1 VGLYRKA
8 GEQHAQADKRTP
20 VKPIDHDGTPP
31 PYRYDAFLQ
40 TRSLANPA
48 ASSSPARIAP
58 DHADCIL
65 ANQLQSERLT
75 DRQTSR
81 PPDRRDTM
89 SQWRIRHLD
98 GIEMEQAA
106 YVAVD
111 WGTSSFRLWLVD
123 RAGNILGERRSHEG
137 MMVAGKLGF
146 ATVLQSHLEAVGA
159 APGLPV
165 IVCGMAGARGGW
177 VEAGYVDTPARL
189 TSILKHAVTVPG
201 RDRDIRIL
209 PGIAQRDPKAPDVMR
224 GEETQL
230 LGALGMDAADDA
242 VVCMPGTHSKWV
254 RANGGTVERFA
265 TFMTGELFDA
275 VSRETILSHA
285 VAGSDEAE
293 DIDAFTSA
301 VMAAFETPSFA
312 ANLLF
317 QVRSGQLLYGG
328 KPSSARE
335 KISGTLIGLE
345 LAAGLAGEKPRGGI
359 TLVASGRLQRLYQL
373 AFDTVSVP
381 VRSIG
386 AEDAVRRGL
395 SMAAGSIWNG

>member
-1 VGLYRKA
+1 M
-8 GEQHAQADKRTP
+8 
-20 VKPIDHDGTPP
+20 
-31 PYRYDAFLQ
+31 
-40 TRSLANPA
+40 
-48 ASSSPARIAP
+48 
-58 DHADCIL
+58 
-65 ANQLQSERLT
+65 SE
-75 DRQTSR
+75 
-81 PPDRRDTM
+81 
-89 SQWRIRHLD
+89 
-98 GIEMEQAA
+98 AA

-137 MMVAGKLGF
+137 MMAAGKPGF
-146 ATVLQSHLEAVGA
+146 AAVLRSHLEAVGA

-189 TSILKHAVTVPG
+189 ASILGQAVTVPG
-201 RDRDIRIL
+201 QDRDIRIL
-209 PGIAQRDPKAPDVMR
+209 PGIAQRDRKAPDVMR

-230 LGALGMDAADDA
+230 LGALGMEAADGA

-265 TFMTGELFDA
+265 TFMTGELFDV

-285 VAGSDEAE
+285 VAAADEAE
-293 DIDAFTSA
+293 DVDAFKSA

-345 LAAGLAGEKPRGGI
+345 LAAGLSGEAPGEGI
-359 TLVASGRLQRLYQL
+359 ILVASGRLQRLYQL

-381 VRSIG
+381 VRSIA

-395 SMAAGSIWNG
+395 SMAAKSIWNV